1 MGPIVVT
8 GGAGFIGA
16 NFVRKALAATDAR
29 VVVFDKLTYAGNRE
43 SLAEVAASPRYAFV
57 QGDIADREAVR
68 ALLRE
73 VRPAAVVNF
82 AAETH
87 VDRSIDD
94 PAAFVRTNVS
104 GAFEL
109 VEAARVFLRE
119 QPSESFRFLHV
130 STDEVYGTLGATG
143 AFSEATP
150 YAPNSPYA
158 ASKAAA
164 DHLVRAYHETFRL
177 PVLITN
183 CSNNYGPFQFPE
195 KLIPL
200 MILNALEGR
209 KLPIYGD
216 GGNVRDWLYVEDH
229 CEGILL
235 VLQKGA
241 PGAKYNI
248 GGGNERTNLQVV
260 DALCASLEAERPAAE
275 NQALAKAGLRSYT
288 ELKTFVPDRPGH
300 DRRYAIDASKIR
312 RELGWA
318 PRHAFESGLR
328 ETLRWYLANKPWCEA
343 VQSGKYRRER
353 LGLTT

>member
-1 MGPIVVT
+1 MGAIVVT

-16 NFVRKALAATDAR
+16 NFVRHALAHTDDP
-29 VVVFDKLTYAGNRE
+29 VVVFDKLTYAGNPE
-43 SLAEVAASPRYAFV
+43 SLADVAASPRYRFV
-57 QGDIADREAVR
+57 EGDIADREAVR
-68 ALLRE
+68 ALLRAE
-73 VRPAAVVNF
+73 QPTAVVNF

-94 PAAFVRTNVS
+94 PASFVRTNVT

-109 VEAARVFLRE
+109 LEAARVHLRE
-119 QPSESFRFLHV
+119 HPSETFRFLHV

-143 AFSEATP
+143 AFSETTP

-158 ASKAAA
+158 ASKAGA
-164 DHLVRAYHETFRL
+164 DHLVRAYHETYRL
-177 PVLITN
+177 PVLLTN
-183 CSNNYGPFQFPE
+183 CSNNYGPYQFPE

-200 MILNALEGR
+200 MILNAVEGK

-235 VLQKGA
+235 VLRKGA

-260 DALCASLEAERPAAE
+260 DALCASLDAELPAAK
-275 NQALAKAGLRSYT
+275 NPALAAAGLRSYA

-312 RELGWA
+312 AELGWS
-318 PRHAFESGLR
+318 PRHAFESGLS
-328 ETLRWYLANKPWCEA
+328 ETVRWYLANKPWCEA

-353 LGLTT
+353 LGLTR

>member
-1 MGPIVVT
+1 VDTIVVT

-16 NFVRKALAATDAR
+16 NFVRHALAHGDAR
-29 VVVFDKLTYAGNRE
+29 VVVFDKLTYAGNPE
-43 SLAEVAASPRYAFV
+43 SLSDVAASPRYAFV

-68 ALLRE
+68 ALLRAQ
-73 VRPAAVVNF
+73 RPAAVVNF

-94 PAAFVRTNVS
+94 PASFVRTNVT

-109 VEAARVFLRE
+109 LEAARVQQRD
-119 QPSESFRFLHV
+119 QPQDGFRLLHV

-158 ASKAAA
+158 ASKAGA
-164 DHLVRAYHETFRL
+164 DHLVRAYHETYGL
-177 PVLITN
+177 PVLLTN

-200 MILNALEGR
+200 MILNAVEAR

-216 GGNVRDWLYVEDH
+216 GGNVRDWLFVDDH
-229 CEGILL
+229 CEGILR

-241 PGAKYNI
+241 PGSKYNI

-260 DALCASLEAERPAAE
+260 DALCAALDAELPAAK
-275 NQALAKAGLRSYT
+275 NPALASAGMRSYS

-312 RELGWA
+312 AELGWT

-328 ETLRWYLANKPWCEA
+328 ETVRWYLANKPWCEA

-353 LGLTT
+353 LGLTS

>member
-1 MGPIVVT
+1 MGAIVVT

-16 NFVRKALAATDAR
+16 NFVRHALAHSEDR
-29 VVVFDKLTYAGNRE
+29 VVVFDKLTYAGNPE
-43 SLAEVAASPRYAFV
+43 SLADVAASPRYRFV
-57 QGDIADREAVR
+57 EGDIADREAVR
-68 ALLRE
+68 ALLRAE
-73 VRPAAVVNF
+73 QPRAVVNF

-94 PAAFVRTNVS
+94 PACFVRTNVT

-109 VEAARVFLRE
+109 LEAARVHLRE
-119 QPSESFRFLHV
+119 HPSEAFRFLHV

-143 AFSEATP
+143 AFSETTP

-158 ASKAAA
+158 ASKAGA

-177 PVLITN
+177 PVLLTN

-200 MILNALEGR
+200 MILNAVEGR

-235 VLQKGA
+235 VLRKGA

-260 DALCASLEAERPAAE
+260 DALCASLDAELPSAKNPALVA
-275 NQALAKAGLRSYT
+275 AGLRSYA

-312 RELGWA
+312 AELGWS

-328 ETLRWYLANKPWCEA
+328 ETVRWYLSNKSWCEA

-353 LGLTT
+353 LGLTS